1 MTHCAAVDS
10 FFRLSYS
17 YNKKRKSLQ
26 SVKPFADVVDV
37 SPRVDVRSR
46 LLLEIVVLLRLVYV
60 LRMRAM
66 RYVASTNALSRKRIN
81 VHSR

>member
-1 MTHCAAVDS
+1 M
-10 FFRLSYS
+10 
-17 YNKKRKSLQ
+17 
-26 SVKPFADVVDV
+26 

-60 LRMRAM
+60 LRMRAI